1 MFQLGTDTAFR
12 DVSFLLRRSHNEQ
25 VASILR
31 DPEAAEGMEYRF
43 LMQQGSGNFTPVAD
57 DEE

>member
-1 MFQLGTDTAFR
+1 MFQLGTDTTEYYKIPGSENDKYVALT
-12 DVSFLLRRSHNEQ
+12 FLRNAE
-25 VASILR
+25 V
-31 DPEAAEGMEYRF
+31 AAEGMEYRF